1 MKISAVSDLSCV
13 RSLIVP
19 LFLTVLAILLAS
31 CGGAEEVPIGIAR
44 HVFYRASPTESPSES
59 TVRLPRDG
67 DVEHIEFD
75 NLGFNASYMD
85 DEFEAPALVISNT
98 NLDSGDEVARHS
110 NQMDRGKPVINQSIG
125 GHGFTGLMYVY
136 HPSSS
141 GELQYFCESS

>member
-1 MKISAVSDLSCV
+1 MKNSAVVVMTYV

-19 LFLTVLAILLAS
+19 LFLAILAILLAS
-31 CGGAEEVPIGIAR
+31 CGGAEEVPISIDC
-44 HVFYRASPTESPSES
+44 HVFYRASSTESFSES
-59 TVRLPRDG
+59 TIRLSRDG

-75 NLGFNASYMD
+75 DLGFNASYLD
-85 DEFEAPALVISNT
+85 DEFDARALAISIT
-98 NLDSGDEVARHS
+98 ALDSGDEISRQL
-110 NQMDRGKPVINQSIG
+110 NQMDRGEPLINQFIG